1 MGQNTVNCVTVGW
14 QAVCYFNSC
23 PFISFH
29 PSLTNF
35 LSFLAPLICSHI
47 SYPCALCPPHPP
59 PAYISFFLPSEAS
72 HSLFSHPLL
81 VSLSFILS
89 ILIFPHHF
97 LFYTSALRIS
107 CLALQL
113 STQTGRTRAKPLASF
128 PSRSLTGD

>member
-23 PFISFH
+23 PFISFLR
-29 PSLTNF
+29 SLTNF
-35 LSFLAPLICSHI
+35 LSFLAPLIRSHI
-47 SYPCALCPPHPP
+47 SYSCALHPP
-59 PAYISFFLPSEAS
+59 PHSPANISFFLPSVAS

-81 VSLSFILS
+81 VSLSLILS

-97 LFYTSALRIS
+97 LFYTSALCIS

-113 STQTGRTRAKPLASF
+113 STQTGRMRAEPPASF
-128 PSRSLTGD
+128 LSRSLTGD